1 MRRRVDALVLGLL
14 VVGLFALLIW
24 PSPSRVTQGN
34 FERIKEGM
42 GRADVEAILGHP
54 GDSTTG
60 LTFPIYRELIDDWPP
75 VGTTLIDW
83 TSDSVWITVAF
94 DSSGR
99 VVRCVCSENVRI
111 SQGPLENLLWRLKRP
126 WHRWFP
132 E

>member
-1 MRRRVDALVLGLL
+1 MTLDQV
-14 VVGLFALLIW
+14 
-24 PSPSRVTQGN
+24 
-34 FERIKEGM
+34 ER
-42 GRADVEAILGHP
+42 ILGHP

-60 LTFPIYRELIDDWPP
+60 LTFPIYRASIDDWQP

-83 TSDSVWITVAF
+83 TSDNVWMTVAF

-99 VVRCVCSENVRI
+99 VVRFVCSENVRI
-111 SQGPLENLLWRLKRP
+111 SQGPLDNLLWRAKRQ